1 MSKITLKEYRELLES
16 RIANL
21 ARTAG
26 EMAEESEI
34 YEEDL
39 ASLSGEIFGYNQVL
53 RDLKERDYVPKHE
66 RTEL

>member
-1 MSKITLKEYRELLES
+1 MTLKEYRELLES

-21 ARTAG
+21 ARIAG

-53 RDLKERDYVPKHE
+53 RDLKEHDYVPKHE